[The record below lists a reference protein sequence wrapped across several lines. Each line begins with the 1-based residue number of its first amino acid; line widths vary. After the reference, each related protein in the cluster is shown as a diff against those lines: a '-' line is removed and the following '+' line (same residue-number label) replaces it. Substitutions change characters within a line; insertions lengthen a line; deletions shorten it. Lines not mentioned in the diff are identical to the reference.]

1 MKTNYVK
8 PIASCYVTELGQLLQ
23 ASTGRME
30 IDPTPVD
37 GSQALSRRHNKS
49 VWDDGEADEAEEEM

>member
-8 PIASCYVTELGQLLQ
+8 PILTCYATELGQLLQ

-37 GSQALSRRHNKS
+37 GSQALSRRRNKS
-49 VWDDGEADEAEEEM
+49 VWDDDETAEEEM

>member
-1 MKTNYVK
+1 MKTNYMK
-8 PIASCYVTELGQLLQ
+8 PTSSCYAMELGQLLQ

-37 GSQALSRRHNKS
+37 GSQALSRHRSKN
-49 VWDDGEADEAEEEM
+49 VWDDEADEAEEEM